1 MVIRNSIL
9 VIWEMIEKGLEVD
22 MGLMR
27 EQTEFD

>member
-9 VIWEMIEKGLEVD
+9 VIWEMIEKGLEAD

-27 EQTEFD
+27 EQTEYD